1 MNVRRRVSWCIHM
14 MMGCVYVGVVGSDI
28 AGWNATRDTIL
39 MSALV
44 VCGGGFMTLATV
56 YVIARRRVS
65 RREAL
70 GPPGPRSGPGRVLR
84 RPLESRRLEPTSSAT
99 RPARLKGAE
108 INIIHH
114 RERPC
119 HHSPV

>member
-1 MNVRRRVSWCIHM
+1 MNVRRLVSWCIHM
-14 MMGCVYVGVVGSDI
+14 MMGCVYLGVVGSAL
-28 AGWNATRDTIL
+28 AGWNAIRDGIL
-39 MSALV
+39 MSAFV
-44 VCGGGFMTLATV
+44 VCSGGLMTLATV

-70 GPPGPRSGPGRVLR
+70 RTPGPPSGPGRLLH

-99 RPARLKGAE
+99 RPDRLKGAG
-108 INIIHH
+108 INVVPD
-114 RERPC
+114 RERRR

>member
-1 MNVRRRVSWCIHM
+1 M

-99 RPARLKGAE
+99 RPDRLKRAR
-108 INIIHH
+108 INIVPD
-114 RERPC
+114 RERPR